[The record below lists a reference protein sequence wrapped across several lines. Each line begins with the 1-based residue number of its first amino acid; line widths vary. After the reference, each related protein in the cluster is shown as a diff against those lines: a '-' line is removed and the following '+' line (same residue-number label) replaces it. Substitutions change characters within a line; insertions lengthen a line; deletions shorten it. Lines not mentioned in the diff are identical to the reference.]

1 MKTSFILTF
10 AFVAAFFV
18 AFTPNTSYAQVVEEG
33 EFVYTPYDDVDDI
46 YDDKKTETGKLHNA
60 NLPQLTA
67 SPNPSYGDIMKIWYS
82 RLTGSSKI
90 SVYDSNGRLYHTSNV
105 GSSRE
110 TQGVLNLSV
119 SDLAAGLYIIQLS
132 DGVNNVIRKVII
144 R

>member
-1 MKTSFILTF
+1 MKTSSIL
-10 AFVAAFFV
+10 AFVLIATLFV
-18 AFTPNTSYAQVVEEG
+18 IITPSTSIAQVVEEG

-46 YDDKKTETGKLHNA
+46 YNDKKTETGKLQNA

-90 SVYDSNGRLYHTSNV
+90 SVYDASGKLFHTSTV
-105 GSSRE
+105 GSNRE
-110 TQGVLNLSV
+110 TQGVVNFSI
-119 SDLAAGLYIIQLS
+119 SNLAAGLYIIQLS